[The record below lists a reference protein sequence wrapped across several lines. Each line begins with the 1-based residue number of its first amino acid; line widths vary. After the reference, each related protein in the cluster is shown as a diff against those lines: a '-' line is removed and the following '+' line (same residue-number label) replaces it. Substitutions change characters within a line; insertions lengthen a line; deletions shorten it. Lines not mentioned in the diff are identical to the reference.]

1 MLRRLLPVICLCAY
15 IHICVHTYTYAYIHT
30 QTDLYIRA
38 AAGVAKS
45 QFLKYVEKTTPR
57 AVFTTGKGASAV
69 GLTASVRQVCMYMHV
84 YVCMSAYVC
93 IHVFL
98 YASAVGLTASV
109 RQV

>member
-1 MLRRLLPVICLCAY
+1 
-15 IHICVHTYTYAYIHT
+15 
-30 QTDLYIRA
+30 
-38 AAGVAKS
+38 
-45 QFLKYVEKTTPR
+45 
-57 AVFTTGKGASAV
+57 
-69 GLTASVRQVCMYMHV
+69 LTASVRQVCMYMHV